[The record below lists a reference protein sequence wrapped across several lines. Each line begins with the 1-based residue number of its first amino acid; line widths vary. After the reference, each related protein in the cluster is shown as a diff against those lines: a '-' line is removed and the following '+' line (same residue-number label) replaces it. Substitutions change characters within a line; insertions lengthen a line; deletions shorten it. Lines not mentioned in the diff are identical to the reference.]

1 MLVNPLAKPADPI
14 LPKILVIDDSPII
27 QRTIYF
33 ALRDRGYQ
41 VLMFGDISDA
51 LSQVRRDKPDLI
63 LLDINFPPDGSVM
76 GGERDGFW
84 ALNWLQRMDEV
95 RGVPIII
102 ISGDDPALS
111 GARALA
117 AGAVAYV
124 HKPINKDDLAAL
136 IAALIAHKPM
146 QLA

>member
-1 MLVNPLAKPADPI
+1 
-14 LPKILVIDDSPII
+14 
-27 QRTIYF
+27 
-33 ALRDRGYQ
+33 
-41 VLMFGDISDA
+41 
-51 LSQVRRDKPDLI
+51 
-63 LLDINFPPDGSVM
+63 M

-124 HKPINKDDLAAL
+124 HKPINKDDLAAR
-136 IAALIAHKPM
+136 IAALIAHEPL
-146 QLA
+146 QPA